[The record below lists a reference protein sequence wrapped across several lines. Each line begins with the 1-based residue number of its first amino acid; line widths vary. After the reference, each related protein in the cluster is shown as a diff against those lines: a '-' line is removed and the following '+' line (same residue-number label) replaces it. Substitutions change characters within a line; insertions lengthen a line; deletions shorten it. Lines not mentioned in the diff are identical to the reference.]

1 MSRLNLRKRT
11 RISYYEPEEPN
22 LDEYV
27 FCTDCGDFV
36 YEYCAIH
43 KPLLV
48 IPDDKVPS
56 KSPYPPSVPRSALT
70 IPRVFLHLAPS
81 VIPGAGIG
89 VFSTLTLPRG
99 VRFGPY
105 RGKKTDAVTSMYSW
119 QIHDGNN
126 RRSHFV
132 DAEDAHNSN
141 WMRFVNC
148 SRHWNE
154 QNLVAY
160 QYKGQLYYRTIKI
173 IPKFTELMVF
183 YGSEFAN
190 ILQINLK
197 KYNSPVGYA
206 QKLGAPIPQKSI
218 LEEKNRNKN
227 LNVVKE
233 NAFKETK
240 VAQTVN
246 PKTNTLNDVTV
257 DSNSHQDSIPIA
269 AYTIPQTF
277 LHLATSV
284 IPALPSLFLNTGAGL
299 GVFSSRTIP
308 RGVRFGPYRGKR
320 TNDASSLYSWQVY
333 SSKTPSYIIDGGN
346 DIESNWM
353 RYVNCSRNFH
363 EQNLVAYQ
371 YREQIYYSTIKIIP
385 RNTELLVFYGCEYA
399 NLLDIDLRKYN
410 KVLPIAANSS
420 DDNYQSNYFI
430 ETEIEQATKE
440 VFYTNNVTSLHN
452 ISQNPK
458 QANISICHSSNIFIS
473 GNTNDSHCT
482 MNKKSPDTMKNIFIC
497 QICCKG
503 FNKKSSLSRHELLC
517 ENLVFSKVMK
527 DK

>member
-227 LNVVKE
+227 LNVDKE
-233 NAFKETK
+233 NALKETK
-240 VAQTVN
+240 PQFSIKDV
-246 PKTNTLNDVTV
+246 KLNDHIINKIQNNKFICDVCSYETTKI
-257 DSNSHQDSIPIA
+257 SYLI
-269 AYTIPQTF
+269 T
-277 LHLATSV
+277 HL
-284 IPALPSLFLNTGAGL
+284 
-299 GVFSSRTIP
+299 R
-308 RGVRFGPYRGKR
+308 
-320 TNDASSLYSWQVY
+320 
-333 SSKTPSYIIDGGN
+333 
-346 DIESNWM
+346 
-353 RYVNCSRNFH
+353 
-363 EQNLVAYQ
+363 
-371 YREQIYYSTIKIIP
+371 
-385 RNTELLVFYGCEYA
+385 
-399 NLLDIDLRKYN
+399 
-410 KVLPIAANSS
+410 
-420 DDNYQSNYFI
+420 
-430 ETEIEQATKE
+430 
-440 VFYTNNVTSLHN
+440 LHN
-452 ISQNPK
+452 GFLGKIYACNFCKYISFQKYSLNLHIRTHTGEKPYECHSCHKKFSRKAHLEVHIRTHTGEKPYECHSCHKKFSQKAHLEVHIRTHTGEKPYECHSCHKKFNTKTQLNIHIRTHTGEKPYECHSCHKKFNTKTQLNIHIRTHTGEKPYECHSCHKKFNTKTQLNIHIRTHTGEKPYECHSCHKKFSQITYLKLHIRTHTGEKPYECHSCHKKFNTKTKLNIHIRTHTGEKPYERPISQK
-458 QANISICHSSNIFIS
+458 
-473 GNTNDSHCT
+473 
-482 MNKKSPDTMKNIFIC
+482 
-497 QICCKG
+497 
-503 FNKKSSLSRHELLC
+503 
-517 ENLVFSKVMK
+517 
-527 DK
+527 